1 MSALNGLSVDAAR
14 RDVAARFKS
23 TGLDSPELDTRL
35 LIGAVLKLDH
45 TALSIQASRIV
56 TRGEAETIERYI
68 LRRIAREPVA
78 RILGR
83 KEFWGLDFQVS
94 SATLVPRPDTETVV
108 SAALE
113 FLQSQH
119 KLASDIRIADIGTGS
134 GAILLA
140 LLSECP
146 TSRGIGTDIS
156 ADALAI
162 ASINAENLGL
172 AERSEFMQSDYAA
185 TLRGPF
191 DLIVSNPPYIPSDD
205 IDKLEIDVRD
215 HDPRLAL
222 NGGKDGLDAYRVIA
236 PQAARLL
243 VAGGALI
250 VEAGHNQAADIGKIM
265 DASGLTVQAPPRTDL
280 GGIHRVVTGQKPRY

>member
-1 MSALNGLSVDAAR
+1 MTALNGLSIDAAR

-23 TGLDSPELDTRL
+23 AGLDSPELDARL

-45 TALSIQASRIV
+45 TTLSIQASRTIV
-56 TRGEAETIERYI
+56 HDEAEAIEKYVS
-68 LRRIAREPVA
+68 RRIVREPVA
-78 RILGR
+78 RILGH
-83 KEFWGLDFQVS
+83 KEFWGLNFQVS

-113 FLQSQH
+113 FLQGQN
-119 KLASDIRIADIGTGS
+119 KPAGGIRITDIGTGS

-146 TSRGIGTDIS
+146 TARGVGTDIS

-162 ASINAENLGL
+162 AKINAENLGL
-172 AERSEFMQSDYAA
+172 AERSEFIESNYAA

-191 DLIVSNPPYIPSDD
+191 DLIVSNPPYIRSDD

-222 NGGKDGLDAYRVIA
+222 DGGKDGLDAYRVIA
-236 PQAARLL
+236 VQAARLL

-265 DASGLTVQAPPRTDL
+265 DASGLTVQAPPTPDL
-280 GGIHRVVTGQKPRY
+280 GGIHRVVTGQKPRS